1 MRKTLL
7 SLAAFLTAA
16 LSWASGDVF
25 TVSGDGDWETLCS
38 SPEQYTDATVTLAA
52 DIKVSTSFPGTF
64 CGTFDGQGH
73 KVIYSDLRPTAEFA
87 LFNTL
92 GEGAALKDFTVEGSI
107 VSLHRTAGVALN
119 VTGSTTMEN
128 IKVNADITSSG
139 YPVGGFVAKSTSS
152 PSFVDCE
159 FGGSI
164 LCRANASAD
173 CAGFISTMSGAS
185 SFRFER
191 CAFTGKI
198 ELSNAT
204 GTVAGWR
211 SAGFVSTNSSTL
223 VADCEFTNCLMSG
236 EILQANGSE
245 RTGGLI
251 GSPDTDKSSYIMKG
265 CLITGT
271 NKRWNSNNDPTWITQ
286 ESCIVMGCGNWKK
299 MGSRTMITNCYYTA
313 STEVTQSGISGYTL
327 ADDALLAG
335 GGLCF
340 GLNGDQSDIAW
351 YQTLG
356 TDALPTLDSTHGQ
369 VYANGRKH
377 CDGTDYEGVAYSN
390 EKNGEV
396 ETDAH
401 NFVDGVCDY
410 CGEVPVEDG
419 FLVIGSKKAW
429 DVWVS
434 KLKNGALTTSAKLT
448 CDLEITEKLPDG
460 FSGTF
465 DGQGHTIDIT
475 LGAESGKY
483 ALFGNPSSS
492 VIRNLVITGEV
503 TGESNT
509 APVASYVKGELLLEN
524 VITNVVVTQTTLK
537 DGNCSGMVGN
547 AENNVTF
554 RNCISASTVKATK
567 DAGGFVGWAGGKTIN
582 MDNCA
587 MIGDVTVNQGASS
600 VFLRIRHGDC
610 IVTMKNCYYVP
621 CTPTILSGNGTNMAV
636 TATQVDPNDVT
647 SGSLCYT
654 LNGDQSNIVFYQNL
668 PGDEMPTVNSTHG
681 QVYANGRKH
690 CDGTDYDDV
699 VYSNEKG
706 AVETDAHNYDNGV
719 CDYCGTLLLN
729 DDGIF
734 EINDDRTLAAFARAV
749 NAGDYG
755 LSAIMT
761 KDVSVT
767 MGGLGSEC
775 EMIGITQPYSG
786 TFDGQGHTLTA
797 TVDGNGSEAGVFAK
811 AGNAVISN
819 LTVDGEV
826 RNGTQAGFIGNNSTG
841 TVAISNVVINL
852 DIEGKLNV
860 GGICG
865 NSSNSGKAFTI
876 DNVMFAGKVKYVG
889 TAGQNGIGGFVGWAY
904 DTKFVMNNSIMI
916 GDIDL
921 GTGTIPA
928 QMLRVRS
935 TCTISSKDCALIP
948 VDGIKYINGNNAEMD
963 ATPTVCESA
972 DDGSVA
978 YAANGSSWQ
987 NPVWFQNVGEDA
999 APSLDTDKGVVYLAV
1014 DGYASKTKDGYADMA
1029 ADLVAEA
1036 ETYTDAG
1043 EHPAQKSL
1051 VEEYMEAVRI
1061 LESVSSFDE
1070 LVAAYY
1076 PTVADQRKQV
1086 EASVA
1091 TYAKL
1096 VAKVESTRQYIE
1108 DNAADFKGGPAYQKL
1123 EAYLSDNITEPAE
1136 DEFPNG
1142 SYAYIIDPENLLLDE
1157 AGITA
1162 EIAFIDQMLNEALN
1176 EGLNPGAD
1184 ATSFIVN
1191 ADFSDGLNG
1200 WEGDKTGSV
1209 VKGETIGLHAVEHW
1223 TNKAFDLYQTVTL
1236 PENGIYEVVMN
1247 GAYRVGGYVDSRMH
1261 SAMLYMNGNQTFLR
1275 STYEDII
1282 PVDEAQDK
1290 VNCWVTGDVA
1300 DYEVTDELGQV
1311 IGYLPHGV
1319 QSAAYAFNAGRYEN
1333 RLVVNV
1339 TDNTLRIGVK
1349 NAHAVYPYYD
1359 WTDIA
1364 NFRLRYLG
1372 TMEEVG
1378 ETMDATVQSMCDM
1391 AQFIF
1396 DTEADELEYRKYP
1409 NYYNGLKNEL
1419 KQLIADGK
1427 AATTA
1432 EDKYNVVC
1440 KMGELFGN
1448 IYECQKNYATL
1459 VAYTDAMAA
1468 ATDKLST
1475 SGIITSEEADD
1486 AYSKIYDSQSG
1497 YNDGKYTSE
1506 EAANGGD
1513 LSAISFYPTTDE
1525 DGCLKITDSKNLNV
1539 FAALVTTG
1547 MTDLNAVLANDV
1559 TADESFMMIG
1569 GQTNGTY
1576 YKYNGT
1582 FDGQGHTLTV
1592 DIKTSE
1598 DYTGVFRHTA
1608 NATIRNV
1615 KFAGVVEGAN
1625 NTGLVGQIDGGTRF
1639 ENVESNLSILG
1650 GNNVGGFAGIAG
1662 NGPQYFNNC
1671 LFSGRVEA
1679 YTNGAGGYYGW
1690 SSVNKVYA
1698 DNCLSIGEVVGD
1710 QAAYFFRV
1718 KCDGTVGTAGD
1729 AGCYVYG
1736 GNMYFLRTS
1745 APEVLVSGTPQWWGE
1760 FLTDVILEV
1769 SEADLKSGKVCFDL
1783 NAGNEETPAWRQT
1796 LGEDS
1801 TPLLNS
1807 DHLQVF
1813 CFDGVYSNANDP
1825 DGISGIEPAAQ
1836 GKDAEWY
1843 DLSGRRVQRPGKGL
1857 YIVGGRKV
1865 LVK

>member
-16 LSWASGDVF
+16 LSWASGDVL
-25 TVSGDGDWETLCS
+25 TVSGNEDWEALCA
-38 SPEQYTDATVTLAA
+38 SPEQYADGTVALAA
-52 DIKVSTSFPGTF
+52 DITVSTGFPGTF

-73 KVIYSDLRPTAEFA
+73 TVTCNDLRPSAEFA
-87 LFNTL
+87 LFNTI
-92 GEGAALKDFTVEGSI
+92 GDGAVLKNFTVKGSI
-107 VSLHRTAGVALN
+107 VSLHSTAGVALN
-119 VTGSTTMEN
+119 ATGSATIEN
-128 IKVNADITSSG
+128 VKVNVDITSSG
-139 YPVGGFVAKSTSS
+139 CPVSGFVAKSTSS
-152 PSFVDCE
+152 LNFIGCE

-164 LCRANASAD
+164 LCRNTGSSD
-173 CAGFISTMSGAS
+173 CAGFIAIMSGES
-185 SFRFER
+185 SFRFDR

-198 ELSNAT
+198 EHSTAT
-204 GTVAGWR
+204 ATVAGWR
-211 SAGFVSTNSSTL
+211 SGGFVSTNTSTL
-223 VADCEFTNCLMSG
+223 AADCEFTNCLMSG
-236 EILQANGSE
+236 EILQCNGSE

-271 NKRWNSNNDPTWITQ
+271 NKRWNSNTDHTFIAQ
-286 ESCIVMGCGNWKK
+286 ENCIVLGFGNNKK
-299 MGSRTMITNCYYTA
+299 VGSRTNASNCYYTS
-313 STEVTQSGISGYTL
+313 STEVTQTGINQFVLT
-327 ADDALLAG
+327 DDAAIASG
-335 GGLCF
+335 SLCF

-356 TDALPTLDSTHGQ
+356 ADSMPTLDSTHGQ

-377 CDGTDYEGVAYSN
+377 CDGTDYDGVVYSN
-390 EKNGEV
+390 EDGTV
-396 ETDAH
+396 ETDQH
-401 NFVDGVCDY
+401 NYVDGVCDY
-410 CGEVPVEDG
+410 CGEPIVEDG
-419 FLVIGSKKAW
+419 FVVIGSKKAW
-429 DVWVS
+429 DAWVS
-434 KLKNGALTTSAKLT
+434 KLNGGAKNTGAKLT
-448 CDLEITEKLPDG
+448 CDLEVTEKLPDG
-460 FSGTF
+460 FCGTF
-465 DGQGHTIDIT
+465 DGQGHTIDINI
-475 LGAESGKY
+475 GGESGKY
-483 ALFGNPSSS
+483 ALFGNPAAC
-492 VIRNLVITGEV
+492 VIRNLVITGEIM
-503 TGESNT
+503 GESNT
-509 APVASYVKGELLLEN
+509 APVASVPSGELLLEN
-524 VITNVVVTQTTLK
+524 VITNVVVTQTTLN

-547 AENNVTF
+547 PQNTVTF

-582 MDNCA
+582 MENCA
-587 MIGDVTVNQGASS
+587 MIGDVKVNQGASS
-600 VFLRIRHGDC
+600 VFLRIRHSDC
-610 IVTMKNCYYVP
+610 IVSMKDCYYVP
-621 CTPTILSGNGTNMAV
+621 CTPSILSGNGTNMAV
-636 TATQVDPNDVT
+636 TATQVDPADVT

-681 QVYANGRKH
+681 QVYAHGRKH
-690 CDGTDYDDV
+690 CDGTDYDNV
-699 VYSNEKG
+699 VYSNEEG
-706 AVETDAHNYDNGV
+706 TLETDAHNYDNGV
-719 CDYCGTLLLN
+719 CDYCGKLKLN

-734 EINDDRTLAAFARAV
+734 EINDDRTMSAFTRAV

-761 KDVSVT
+761 EDVSVI

-775 EMIGITQPYSG
+775 EMIGIGQPYSG
-786 TFDGQGHTLTA
+786 TFDGQGHTLTVN
-797 TVDGNGSEAGVFAK
+797 VDGNAGNAGVFAQ

-819 LTVDGEV
+819 LVVDGTV
-826 RNGTQAGFIGNNSTG
+826 SNGTQAGFIGNNGTG
-841 TVAISNVVINL
+841 SVTVRNVVINL

-865 NSSNSGKAFTI
+865 NSSNSGNSFTI
-876 DNVMFAGKVKYVG
+876 ENVMFAGKVKYVG
-889 TAGQNGIGGFVGWAY
+889 TANQNGIGGFVGWAY

-916 GDIDL
+916 GEIDL
-921 GTGTIPA
+921 GTGTTPA

-935 TCTISSKDCALIP
+935 TCTVSSKDCALIP
-948 VDGIKYINGNNAEMD
+948 VDGITYINGNNAEMD

-972 DDGSVA
+972 EDGSLA
-978 YAANGSSWQ
+978 YAANGFSWQ
-987 NPVWFQNVGEDA
+987 NPMWFQNVGEDA
-999 APSLDTDKGVVYLAV
+999 VPSLDTSKGIVYLSV
-1014 DGYASKTKDGYADMA
+1014 DGYASKTKDGFADMA
-1029 ADLVAEA
+1029 ADLAAEA

-1051 VEEYMEAVRI
+1051 VEEYMKAMST
-1061 LESVSSFDE
+1061 LADVSSFEE
-1070 LVAAYY
+1070 LVEAYY
-1076 PTVADQRKQV
+1076 PAVADRRKLV

-1108 DNAADFKGGPAYQKL
+1108 DNADDFKGGPAYQKL
-1123 EAYLSDNITEPAE
+1123 ESYLSDNITEPAE

-1157 AGITA
+1157 AGVTA
-1162 EIAFIDQMLNEALN
+1162 EIAFIDQMLNDALN

-1200 WEGDKTGSV
+1200 WDGDKIGSV
-1209 VKGETIGLHAVEHW
+1209 VKGETIDLHVVEHW
-1223 TNKAFDLYQTVTL
+1223 TSKAFDLNQTVTL

-1247 GAYRVGGYVDSRMH
+1247 GAYRVSGDVESRMH
-1261 SAMLYMNGNQTFLR
+1261 AAMLYMNGNQTFLR

-1282 PVDEAQDK
+1282 SVDEAQDK
-1290 VNCWVTGDVA
+1290 VNCWVTGDVP
-1300 DYEVTDELGQV
+1300 DYEVTDETGLV
-1311 IGYLPHGV
+1311 IGYLPHGA

-1339 TDNTLRIGVK
+1339 TDNTLKIGVK
-1349 NAHAVYPYYD
+1349 NPHSVYTYND

-1378 ETMDATVQSMCDM
+1378 ETMDATVESMCDM
-1391 AQFIF
+1391 AQFIC
-1396 DTEADELEYRKYP
+1396 DTDADELEYRKNP
-1409 NYYNGLKNEL
+1409 NYYNGLKDML
-1419 KQLIADGK
+1419 KQLIAEGK
-1427 AATTA
+1427 SASTA

-1440 KMGELFGN
+1440 KMGEIFGD

-1475 SGIITSEEADD
+1475 SGVITSEEADN
-1486 AYSKIYDSQSG
+1486 AYSKIYDSQNG
-1497 YNDGKYTSE
+1497 YTDGKYTSE

-1576 YKYNGT
+1576 YKYNGV
-1582 FDGQGHTLTV
+1582 FDGKGHTLTV
-1592 DIKTSE
+1592 GIKTSE
-1598 DYTGVFRHTA
+1598 EYTGVFRHTA

-1625 NTGLVGQIDGGTRF
+1625 NTGLVGQIDGSTRF

-1650 GNNVGGFAGIAG
+1650 GNNVGGFAGIAS

-1671 LFSGRVEA
+1671 LFSGRVES
-1679 YTNGAGGYYGW
+1679 YDNGVGGYYGW
-1690 SSVNKVYA
+1690 SSTNKVYA

-1769 SEADLKSGKVCFDL
+1769 SENDLNAGKVCFDL
-1783 NAGNEETPAWRQT
+1783 NAGNEENPAWRQT
-1796 LGEDS
+1796 LGEDN

-1813 CFDGVYSNANDP
+1813 CIDGVYSNITDP
-1825 DGISGIEPAAQ
+1825 DGISEIEPAAQ
-1836 GKDAEWY
+1836 GTGAEWY
-1843 DLSGRRVQRPGKGL
+1843 DISGRRIQRPGKGL